1 MVRIFIY
8 QEGNLIM
15 IRNNKGNTIVD
26 MLVITL
32 IVMACMCLTLR
43 RNININCDHYDFMNE
58 YLLAQVNALR
68 NRENVLLDYDSSI
81 YFNESGHVNRAGTYY
96 FDNHKV
102 ISHIGNGYL
111 TYE

>member
-1 MVRIFIY
+1 
-8 QEGNLIM
+8 M
-15 IRNNKGNTIVD
+15 IKNNKGNTIVD

-43 RNININCDHYDFMNE
+43 KNVSIQSDYYDFMNE
-58 YLLAQVNALR
+58 YLLTQVSALR
-68 NRENVLLDYDSSI
+68 NRENLILECDNSI
-81 YFNESGHVNRAGTYY
+81 YFNETGHINKAGTYY

>member
-1 MVRIFIY
+1 
-8 QEGNLIM
+8 M
-15 IRNNKGNTIVD
+15 IKNNKGNTIVD

-43 RNININCDHYDFMNE
+43 KNISIQSDYYDFMND
-58 YLLAQVNALR
+58 YLLTQASALR
-68 NRENVLLDYDSSI
+68 NRENLILESDNSI
-81 YFNESGHVNRAGTYY
+81 YFNEAGHINKAGTYY